1 MFGRFLRDRGLTFLS
16 LPSNSPFNSARSPTF
31 SESARAFYVLGAIM
45 SRRCDLLDT
54 GPMSGNNVSH
64 SKVHTRR
71 RFEVNLCNVTLMS
84 DTLGQKYRLRI
95 AAKTL
100 RTVDFKGGLDAFL
113 LGTKNHKLTDK
124 AKKIK
129 KAVLKSQAE
138 VEAA

>member
-1 MFGRFLRDRGLTFLS
+1 
-16 LPSNSPFNSARSPTF
+16 
-31 SESARAFYVLGAIM
+31 M

-84 DTLGQKYRLRI
+84 DTLGQKYKLRI

-100 RTVDFKGGLDAFL
+100 RTVDFKGGLDSFL